1 MNDVDKESGEAT
13 VSKRHLK
20 DAAGWYAALADEE
33 VVTPAIRQ
41 QWQSWISAS
50 SAHRE
55 AWARIESVAKR
66 FDQLRNDD
74 TGSRASASE
83 TLHGLQAR
91 RLTRRSTL
99 KTLLVLTGI
108 GSGAWLTLSESPYLQ
123 IADYA
128 SAKGE
133 IKELALSDGSEAWL
147 NTSSH
152 MNVRYT
158 ADQRLIHLL
167 SGDIFINTAADS
179 NRPLIVETS
188 HGWLRALGTRFSVA
202 EEYDHSV
209 LAVFEGRVEVD
220 IGQGLTRIIE
230 TGEQIAFSK
239 GKWGVLSGAD
249 PARQAW
255 VNHVLL
261 ANDIPLVD
269 LISQLER
276 YRFGYIYV
284 ESEVAQMRVMGS
296 FPLDDPD
303 VALEMLAASLEISV
317 DKPLPWWV
325 HIRAKNK

>member
-1 MNDVDKESGEAT
+1 MNDVGKGHCQAA
-13 VSKRHLK
+13 VSKQHLK
-20 DAAGWYAALADEE
+20 EAADWYAALADE
-33 VVTPAIRQ
+33 ALASDIKQ

-50 SAHRE
+50 SAHGE

-74 TGSRASASE
+74 TGSRAPASE
-83 TLHGLQAR
+83 TLHSLQER
-91 RLTRRSTL
+91 RVTRRRTL
-99 KTLLVLTGI
+99 KTMLVLVGI
-108 GSGAWLTLSESPYLQ
+108 GSGAWLTLPESPYLQ

-133 IKELALSDGSEAWL
+133 IKELALSDGSKAWL

-152 MNVRYT
+152 MDVHYT
-158 ADQRLIHLL
+158 TEQRLIHLL
-167 SGDIFINTAADS
+167 SGDIFIDTAADS

-188 HGWLRALGTRFSVA
+188 HGRLRALGTRFSVA
-202 EEYDHSV
+202 KERGHSV
-209 LAVFEGRVEVD
+209 LAVFEGRVEID
-220 IGQGLTRIIE
+220 IGQGLSRIIE

-239 GKWGVLSGAD
+239 GKWGVLRGAD

-296 FPLDDPD
+296 FPLDEPD
-303 VALEMLAASLEISV
+303 VALEMLAASLDISI
-317 DKPLPWWV
+317 DKPTPWWV
-325 HIRAKNK
+325 HIRSKNK